1 MNIKQKI
8 MYLQEKYERFKPQES
23 SRLLSSKS
31 LPTLSSVQT
40 DLEDYYTLSSPIAHH
55 LRA

>member
-23 SRLLSSKS
+23 SGLLSSRS

-40 DLEDYYTLSSPIAHH
+40 DLEDYYTISSPIAHH